1 VADGLALAGTATAM
15 MDSSDGLAR
24 SCHQLAEAS
33 GVGIELE
40 REAVPVHPAV
50 EEVAEDT
57 AERFELAAH
66 FGEDFELLCAVPE
79 SAVEAVRAACPA
91 GLTRIG
97 RVVEGGESGARVTA
111 DGEQL
116 PDRGYTH
123 GDE

>member
-1 VADGLALAGTATAM
+1 M

-33 GVGIELE
+33 EVGIELE
-40 REAVPVHPAV
+40 RGAVPVHSAV
-50 EEVAEDT
+50 EGVAADS

-79 SAVEAVRAACPA
+79 AEVDAVEAACPA

-97 RVVEGGESGARVTA
+97 TVVEKSDEEVPRVVA
-111 DGEQL
+111 DGEPL
-116 PDRGYTH
+116 PDRGFTH
-123 GDE
+123 GEE

>member
-1 VADGLALAGTATAM
+1 V
-15 MDSSDGLAR
+15 
-24 SCHQLAEAS
+24 
-33 GVGIELE
+33 E

-50 EEVAEDT
+50 AEVAADS

-79 SAVEAVRAACPA
+79 EEVSEISEACPA

-97 RVVEGGESGARVTA
+97 RVVEGSESGARVTA
-111 DGEQL
+111 DGERL